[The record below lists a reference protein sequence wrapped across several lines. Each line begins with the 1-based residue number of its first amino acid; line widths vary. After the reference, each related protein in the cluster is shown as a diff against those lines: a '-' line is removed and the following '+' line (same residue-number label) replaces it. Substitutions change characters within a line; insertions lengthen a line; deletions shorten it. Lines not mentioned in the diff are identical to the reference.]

1 MKHLFKCLLIL
12 ALSVQFYAFGQEVPL
27 GSWKDYLSYRN
38 GLTVTIG
45 VNSAKQTILYCVA
58 GSGLFSYN
66 TSDNSIEKLN
76 KVTGLSDVSPTVAR
90 YNSFDNILVIG
101 YPNGNLDVLQNKTI
115 INIPY
120 LKIANLQGSKTIN
133 CVCFQ
138 GNYAYVGCGQG
149 IMQIDLT
156 QDVILNTFYI
166 GTSGSALNVRGISI
180 CNDSIF
186 ATTDNGVYIDGINDP
201 NINNFNSWHKA
212 NASILP
218 AGVYTANTSMGDSV
232 YVNWSGYYTNNGAQN
247 SDQIFIYSNGQWSG
261 YNNLTS
267 KNLTISSF
275 QTSVVNNKNYL
286 VASTNAGLSTWDAT
300 GKQNLNIGEYTIGGT
315 VNGTSVIDGVLD
327 ANNFAW
333 IADKNFGLVKTNSNA
348 TAAGVYTPSGP
359 YNNQVFSMAVND
371 NNLWVLPGGYDASFV
386 PSSNFTGISSLQGM
400 TWNYIQ
406 QPLIPYMT
414 PPTPTTDFNCIAI
427 DPWKPLHYFVGS
439 WGGGLVEYNNN
450 NLVNVWNSNNSAIS
464 NINATNYPN
473 WRIGGVAYDTIGNL
487 WVTSALAASKYL
499 CVEKPNIS
507 WQAFDFSLFMP
518 QSAVV
523 TSVLV
528 TQTQAKWMLFNGLG
542 ILAYQD
548 FGSFAAPTTSNTHLI
563 TALTGNGALPD
574 LDVTCMAVD
583 LNGSVWVGTDQRVVV
598 FYSPD
603 NVFDGNHDWDAQPV
617 YVTQNGYT
625 QYLMQ
630 NQVTT
635 AIAVDGANRKW
646 IGTQSGGVFLMSA
659 DGTQQIY
666 NFTSSNSPLLS
677 DNIQSIVI
685 NPANGE
691 VFIGTDKG
699 IVSYKST
706 ATEGLTQFGNVY
718 AYPDPVPH
726 GYSGP
731 VAIKNL
737 VTNADVKIT
746 TVNGELVYHTI
757 ALGGQAI
764 WNGTNFDGKRV
775 QTGVYL
781 IFCASPDGSETH
793 VSKLLFIN

>member
-1 MKHLFKCLLIL
+1 MKHLFKCLFIL

-38 GLTVTIG
+38 GVTVTLG

-90 YNSFDNILVIG
+90 YNSYDNILLIG
-101 YPNGNLDVLQNKTI
+101 YGDGNMDVLQNKTI

-120 LKIANLQGSKTIN
+120 LKITSLQGSKTIN
-133 CVCFQ
+133 CICFQ

-156 QDVILNTFYI
+156 QDVILNTFYF
-166 GTSGSALNVRGISI
+166 GTLASALNVRGVSI

-186 ATTDNGVYIDGINDP
+186 ATTDNGVYIAGLSDP
-201 NINNFNSWHKA
+201 QINNYTHWHKA
-212 NASILP
+212 TAPILP
-218 AGVYTANTSMGDSV
+218 TGVYSANTSMGDSV
-232 YVNWSGYYTNNGAQN
+232 YVSWSDFYTWGGQV
-247 SDQIFIYSNGQWSG
+247 DKVFVYSNGKWS
-261 YNNLTS
+261 NDSNFQNP
-267 KNLTISSF
+267 NLTIRSF
-275 QTSVVNNKNYL
+275 QTSTINNKNYL
-286 VASTNAGLSTWDAT
+286 VASTSVGLSTWDAT
-300 GKQNLNIGEYTIGGT
+300 GKKILNIGAYTIGGT
-315 VNGTSVIDGVLD
+315 LNGTSANDGVLD

-333 IADKNFGLVKTNSNA
+333 IADNTYGLVKTNSNF
-348 TAAGVYTPSGP
+348 TPAGVYTPSGP
-359 YNNQVFSMAVND
+359 YNNQIFSMAVND
-371 NNLWVLPGGYDASFV
+371 NNLWVLPGGYDASYV
-386 PSSNFTGISSLQGM
+386 PLYSTAGISSLQGM

-406 QPLIPYMT
+406 QPSGAGDL
-414 PPTPTTDFNCIAI
+414 NCIAI

-450 NLVNVWNSNNSAIS
+450 NMVNIWNSNNSAIS
-464 NINATNYPN
+464 NINANNYPN

-487 WVTSALAASKYL
+487 WVTSSLAASKYL
-499 CVEKPNIS
+499 AVEKPNIS

-518 QSAVV
+518 QSATV
-523 TSVLV
+523 TSVLIS
-528 TQTQAKWMLFNGLG
+528 QTQAKWMLFNGLG

-548 FGSFAAPTTSNTHLI
+548 YGTFAAPNTSNTHLI

-574 LDVTCMAVD
+574 LNVTCMAVD
-583 LNGSVWVGTDQRVVV
+583 LNGSIWVGTDQRIVV

-677 DNIQSIVI
+677 NNIQSIVI
-685 NPANGE
+685 NSANGE
-691 VFIGTDKG
+691 VFFGTDKG

-737 VTNADVKIT
+737 VANADVKIT

-781 IFCASPDGSETH
+781 IFCASPDGNETH